1 MAKSGR
7 RVRPES
13 EAGSVVVSLQ
23 RRNYLWQNLEE
34 GCGLKARLGVCVCVC
49 VCVWGG
55 GGGPF
60 NGVTIYGRVWKKG
73 AG

>member
-1 MAKSGR
+1 MV
-7 RVRPES
+7 RVES
-13 EAGSVVVSLQ
+13 EAGSVGVSLKWS
-23 RRNYLWQNLEE
+23 NYLWQNLEE

-49 VCVWGG
+49 VCVCV